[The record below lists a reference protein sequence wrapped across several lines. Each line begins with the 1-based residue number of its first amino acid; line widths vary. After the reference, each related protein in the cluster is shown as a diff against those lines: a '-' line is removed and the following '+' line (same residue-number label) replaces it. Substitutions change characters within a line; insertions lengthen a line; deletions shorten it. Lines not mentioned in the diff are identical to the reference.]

1 MIIPF
6 RGGLLRLRYLC
17 ATNAENMNH
26 EKNFGI
32 YMNLKKG
39 STNELKASITGNF
52 ELNASFDKLTDI
64 IAENE
69 VMYFFDGKDTAFQNS
84 R

>member
-1 MIIPF
+1 MYRKKNLEI
-6 RGGLLRLRYLC
+6 YL
-17 ATNAENMNH
+17 
-26 EKNFGI
+26 
-32 YMNLKKG
+32 NLKKV
-39 STNELKASITGNF
+39 SINELKASIKGNL